1 MKNLTM
7 ILILLFSLF
16 TATTAV
22 EWEEIK
28 CDVKSTP
35 SAVFRSGDTI
45 YIGHYGIAKSTD
57 GGKTFKKINKVVDGD
72 REFDLADEGYKITRL
87 EMNNEGYLLASVEG
101 FGMLITKDAGET
113 WSRTM
118 QTKPEGF
125 TISDLNSD
133 SLRFKISYENDIFAS
148 RRYFQ
153 LNHSKDNGKNW
164 ERVVWK
170 SKDTHSVSSV
180 MYIKERQEFLFKI
193 RSNEYIDKFVFYD
206 PITERIRERK
216 IEKFDKENNNEYASE
231 YFIYQDDV
239 YCYNHSF
246 LDPKLA
252 KYNSERQQ
260 WEDIAN
266 IGEVATELNIQN
278 GKYPYYYNLVHYGD
292 IWLFESDVRFI
303 FTTNYKT
310 YYLFSSDNGNTWQKF
325 EMPIRGM
332 FDCLAF
338 RNQNNKF
345 DTIDLQSNR
354 YYFEKNTR
362 KHIYNIEN
370 QELDEVNNYS
380 AQVSPIENYRKKDN
394 QQICL
399 LYDEGEPI
407 WTSDNGKWKH
417 ILGKHYA
424 WPNFDGSAYA
434 LTKSTV
440 CYYPN
445 WNDLMAIPEDTLTI
459 AHWLYNQTITEHYTD
474 CVTNIFGNLMCLDKY
489 SMYSSMYSSHYN
501 ETYIYER
508 GREIMKLDRAD
519 YIGNITSDYKY
530 CAIKMPN
537 WNMMSESQKDSI
549 ASTTYKIIIGDN
561 KGKIKEINTNA
572 KVIPS
577 YLKLDWED
585 QSLIFLHNGGIDIS
599 RNFGSSWDN
608 VCKLPN
614 SILGRWQ
621 GIHRTPIRLKNDL
634 IYLKTNKLLLRSH
647 DGNYWENI
655 LEGTSKAWIID
666 FEFDPDNYAYVY
678 TTNGAFISSENMEDA
693 IEAWKEDD
701 IDFNFSVS
709 SDKKTLQISGSD
721 RINNVSVSESDLEL
735 KRISER
741 NFDISN
747 LAAQNYFLRVQLED
761 RKVVYKQLVLAA
773 K

>member
-1 MKNLTM
+1 M

-35 SAVFRSGDTI
+35 SAVFKSGDTI
-45 YIGHYGIAKSTD
+45 YIGHYGIAKSSD

-113 WSRTM
+113 WSPTT

-133 SLRFKISYENDIFAS
+133 SLRFKFSYENDIIAS

-170 SKDTHSVSSV
+170 SKDTNSVSSV
-180 MYIKERQEFLFKI
+180 MYIKERHEFLFEV
-193 RSNEYIDKFVFYD
+193 RSNEYIDKFVFYN
-206 PITERIRERK
+206 PITERISERK
-216 IEKFDKENNNEYASE
+216 IEKFDKEHNNEYASE
-231 YFIYQDDV
+231 YFLYRDDV
-239 YCYNHSF
+239 FCYNNSGP
-246 LDPKLA
+246 DSQLA
-252 KYNSERQQ
+252 KYDSANHK
-260 WEDIAN
+260 WEVIAN
-266 IGEVATELNIQN
+266 IGEIATDLNIQN

-292 IWLFESDVRFI
+292 TWLLESDVRVT

-310 YYLFSSDNGNTWQKF
+310 YYLFSSDNGKTWQKF
-325 EMPIRGM
+325 DMPIRGM
-332 FDCLAF
+332 FDCLTF
-338 RNQNNKF
+338 RNQNNTY
-345 DTIDLQSNR
+345 DTIDLQYNR

-362 KHIYNIEN
+362 NRINNLEK
-370 QELDEVNNYS
+370 QELEEVNNYS
-380 AQVSPIENYRKKDN
+380 AQISPIENYRKTDN
-394 QQICL
+394 QEICL

-407 WTSDNGKWKH
+407 WTSGNGKWKH

-424 WPNFDGSAYA
+424 WPNFDGSAYI
-434 LTKSTV
+434 LTKSIL

-445 WNDLMAIPEDTLTI
+445 WNDLSAIPEDTLTI
-459 AHWLYNQTITEHYTD
+459 AHWLYNHTITEHYTD
-474 CVTNIFGNLMCLDKY
+474 CVTNIFGNVMCLYKY
-489 SMYSSMYSSHYN
+489 SMYSSDY
-501 ETYIYER
+501 TGAYIYER
-508 GREIMKLDRAD
+508 GKEIMKLDRAD
-519 YIGNITSDYKY
+519 YIGIITSDYKY
-530 CAIKMPN
+530 CTIKMPN
-537 WNMMSESQKDSI
+537 WNIMSESQKDSI

-561 KGKIKEINTNA
+561 KGKIKEINTNV
-572 KVIPS
+572 KSIPS

-585 QSLIFLHNGGIDIS
+585 QSLLFLHNGGINVS

-621 GIHRTPIRLKNDL
+621 GIHKTPIRLKNDL

-647 DGNYWENI
+647 DGKYWENI
-655 LEGTSKAWIID
+655 LEGTSKARIID

-678 TTNGAFISSENMEDA
+678 TTNGAFISSENIADA
-693 IEAWKEDD
+693 TEAWEEDK
-701 IDFNFSVS
+701 IDFDFFLS
-709 SDKKTLQISGSD
+709 SDKKILQISGSD
-721 RINNVSVSESDLEL
+721 KINNISVSESDLEL
-735 KRISER
+735 KRISES

-747 LAAQNYFLRVQLED
+747 LGEQNYFLRVQLED
-761 RKVVYKQLVLAA
+761 GKVVYKQLVLAA
-773 K
+773 E